1 MGNDKQRG
9 DAESPMA
16 VKECLLVTDAVDTH
30 EGCNMSIFDIPGSY
44 LHTETYKD
52 AIMLL

>member
-1 MGNDKQRG
+1 MINKEK
-9 DAESPMA
+9 AASPMT
-16 VKECLLVTDAVDTH
+16 VKECLIVTDAVDIH
-30 EGCNMSIFDIPGSY
+30 EGFNVAIFDTPGSY